1 MAAIS
6 PEYAHQTKG
15 PRILAVFWAM
25 TSLAILAVAARLFIR
40 IKVLRNPGADDWL
53 IAASMF
59 FSISYSVVTTV
70 DVALGYGKHA
80 VVIADRL
87 EIVLLVNY
95 INFALGIIS
104 FALPKLA
111 VAALL
116 SRFLNPTTIQRAI
129 LWGLTGLVALVSCIC
144 ILVLFTM
151 CNPARALWD
160 TSLLSK
166 GASCRSSWILV
177 DYAIFNGAV
186 SAFTDLYLAIYPT
199 VILLKLHMSLRKRL
213 ALCAA
218 LGLSAVACAMAI
230 IKCMQLPRL
239 ADLSDTTCEL
249 FLMKHRKYERRPVDT
264 IADATAD
271 LVIWTSIES
280 NVVILASC
288 IPTLQPLL
296 EIILGKRSLR
306 STSGYQYKESSTQL
320 PDSNKWSSKQ
330 KNKGKMM
337 IADVGSQD
345 SILQTVDDH
354 GDESHY
360 MGHIRRTD
368 NITVVYESVTP
379 QPGSA

>member
-87 EIVLLVNY
+87 ELVLLVNY

-129 LWGLTGLVALVSCIC
+129 LWGLTGESSLGHVPAVQGRKLPELMDPCGLCHLQWSRICLYGSVFGNLSDSHFAKAPYVAAETIGIVCSIGAESSS
-144 ILVLFTM
+144 
-151 CNPARALWD
+151 P
-160 TSLLSK
+160 SK
-166 GASCRSSWILV
+166 FANKQGCS
-177 DYAIFNGAV
+177 
-186 SAFTDLYLAIYPT
+186 
-199 VILLKLHMSLRKRL
+199 
-213 ALCAA
+213 
-218 LGLSAVACAMAI
+218 ACAMAI

-239 ADLSDTTCEL
+239 ADLSDTT
-249 FLMKHRKYERRPVDT
+249 Y
-264 IADATAD
+264 ATAD

>member
-1 MAAIS
+1 MAAVS

-53 IAASMF
+53 IAASMV

-87 EIVLLVNY
+87 ELVLLVNY
-95 INFALGIIS
+95 VNFALGIIS

-129 LWGLTGLVALVSCIC
+129 LWGLTGFVALVSCIC

-151 CNPARALWD
+151 CDPARALWD

-166 GASCRSSWILV
+166 GAHCRSSWILV
-177 DYAIFNGAV
+177 DYAIFTGAV

-230 IKCMQLPRL
+230 IKCMQLPGL
-239 ADLSDTTCEL
+239 ADLSDTT
-249 FLMKHRKYERRPVDT
+249 Y
-264 IADATAD
+264 ATAD

-306 STSGYQYKESSTQL
+306 STSRYQYKESSTQL
-320 PDSNKWSSKQ
+320 PESNKWSSKRSGHR
-330 KNKGKMM
+330 KSKGNMM
-337 IADVGSQD
+337 VADVGSQD
-345 SILQTVDDH
+345 SILQTVD

-368 NITVVYESVTP
+368 NITIVYESVTP
-379 QPGSA
+379 QSGGADNTNNHVK

>member
-1 MAAIS
+1 MAAVS

-53 IAASMF
+53 IAASMV

-87 EIVLLVNY
+87 ELVLLVNY
-95 INFALGIIS
+95 VNFALGIIS

-129 LWGLTGLVALVSCIC
+129 LWGLTGFVALVSCIC

-151 CNPARALWD
+151 CDPARALWD

-166 GASCRSSWILV
+166 GAHCRSSWILV
-177 DYAIFNGAV
+177 DYAIFTGAV

-230 IKCMQLPRL
+230 IKCMQLPGL
-239 ADLSDTTCEL
+239 ADLSDTT
-249 FLMKHRKYERRPVDT
+249 F
-264 IADATAD
+264 ATAD

-306 STSGYQYKESSTQL
+306 STSRYQYKESSTQL
-320 PDSNKWSSKQ
+320 PESNKWSSKRSGHR
-330 KNKGKMM
+330 KSKGNMM
-337 IADVGSQD
+337 VADVGSQD
-345 SILQTVDDH
+345 SILQTVDGH

-368 NITVVYESVTP
+368 NITIVYESVTP
-379 QPGSA
+379 QSDGADNTNNHVK

>member
-1 MAAIS
+1 MTAVS
-6 PEYAHQTKG
+6 SEYAHQTKG
-15 PRILAVFWAM
+15 PRILAVFWTM

-53 IAASMF
+53 IATSMV
-59 FSISYSVVTTV
+59 ITTV

-87 EIVLLVNY
+87 ELVLLVNY

-116 SRFLNPTTIQRAI
+116 SPK
-129 LWGLTGLVALVSCIC
+129 
-144 ILVLFTM
+144 
-151 CNPARALWD
+151 ALWD

-177 DYAIFNGAV
+177 DYAIFTG
-186 SAFTDLYLAIYPT
+186 
-199 VILLKLHMSLRKRL
+199 
-213 ALCAA
+213 
-218 LGLSAVACAMAI
+218 
-230 IKCMQLPRL
+230 
-239 ADLSDTTCEL
+239 
-249 FLMKHRKYERRPVDT
+249 
-264 IADATAD
+264 ADATAD

-306 STSGYQYKESSTQL
+306 
-320 PDSNKWSSKQ
+320 N
-330 KNKGKMM
+330 
-337 IADVGSQD
+337 IGSQD
-345 SILQTVDDH
+345 SILQIGDDH
-354 GDESHY
+354 EDESHY

-368 NITVVYESVTP
+368 KITVVY
-379 QPGSA
+379 

>member
-1 MAAIS
+1 
-6 PEYAHQTKG
+6 
-15 PRILAVFWAM
+15 M

-53 IAASMF
+53 IATSMF

-87 EIVLLVNY
+87 ELVLLVNY

-129 LWGLTGLVALVSCIC
+129 LWGLTGFVALVSCIC

-151 CNPARALWD
+151 CDPAKALWD

-177 DYAIFNGAV
+177 DYAIFTGAI

-230 IKCMQLPRL
+230 IKCMQLPGL
-239 ADLSDTTCEL
+239 ADLSDTTS
-249 FLMKHRKYERRPVDT
+249 
-264 IADATAD
+264 DATAD

-306 STSGYQYKESSTQL
+306 STGGYQYKESSTQL
-320 PDSNKWSSKQ
+320 PESNKWSSKRSGHR
-330 KNKGKMM
+330 KSKGNMM
-337 IADVGSQD
+337 IADIGSQD
-345 SILQTVDDH
+345 SILQIGDDH
-354 GDESHY
+354 EDESHY

-368 NITVVYESVTP
+368 KITVVYESVTP
-379 QPGSA
+379 QPGGADKTNDPVK

>member
-1 MAAIS
+1 MTAVS

-53 IAASMF
+53 IAASMV

-80 VVIADRL
+80 IVIADRL
-87 EIVLLVNY
+87 ELVLLVNY

-129 LWGLTGLVALVSCIC
+129 LWGLTGES
-144 ILVLFTM
+144 
-151 CNPARALWD
+151 
-160 TSLLSK
+160 SLGHVPSVEGRTLPE
-166 GASCRSSWILV
+166 LV
-177 DYAIFNGAV
+177 DPCGLCHLHWSRICFYGSLFGNLSDNHFAETQYVAAKTIGIVCSVGPECGV
-186 SAFTDLYLAIYPT
+186 SKNSESSLSL
-199 VILLKLHMSLRKRL
+199 VIANKQEYS
-213 ALCAA
+213 
-218 LGLSAVACAMAI
+218 ACAMAI
-230 IKCMQLPRL
+230 IKCMQLPGL
-239 ADLSDTTCEL
+239 ADLSDTT
-249 FLMKHRKYERRPVDT
+249 Y
-264 IADATAD
+264 ATAD

-306 STSGYQYKESSTQL
+306 STSRYQYKESSAQL
-320 PDSNKWSSKQ
+320 PESNKWSSKRSAHR
-330 KNKGKMM
+330 KSKGNMM
-337 IADVGSQD
+337 VADVGSQD

-368 NITVVYESVTP
+368 NITIVYESVTP
-379 QPGSA
+379 QSGGADNTNNHVK

>member
-1 MAAIS
+1 MAAVS

-53 IAASMF
+53 IAASMV

-80 VVIADRL
+80 IVIADRL
-87 EIVLLVNY
+87 ELVLLVNY

-129 LWGLTGLVALVSCIC
+129 LWGLTGFVALVSCIC

-151 CNPARALWD
+151 CDPARALWD

-166 GASCRSSWILV
+166 GAHCRSSWILV
-177 DYAIFNGAV
+177 DYAIFTGAV

-199 VILLKLHMSLRKRL
+199 IILLKLNMSLRKRL
-213 ALCAA
+213 ALCTA

-230 IKCMQLPRL
+230 IKCMQLPGL
-239 ADLSDTTCEL
+239 ADLSDTT
-249 FLMKHRKYERRPVDT
+249 Y
-264 IADATAD
+264 ATAD

-306 STSGYQYKESSTQL
+306 STSRYQYKESSAQL
-320 PDSNKWSSKQ
+320 PESNKWSSKRSAHR
-330 KNKGKMM
+330 KSKGNMM
-337 IADVGSQD
+337 VADVGSQD
-345 SILQTVDDH
+345 SILQTVNDH

-368 NITVVYESVTP
+368 NITIVYESVTP
-379 QPGSA
+379 HSGGADNTNYHVK